1 MSIAMTQ
8 IADVGFAQGAYNLAV
23 DYALRP
29 ELPFDAVADV
39 MPQNVDHPGTSITFR
54 MMSEM
59 ASQTTAL
66 NEDED
71 RAPVD
76 LASSTVTLSLYEY
89 GNSIKMSAILAGAGY
104 ILPFDPIA
112 AELIGY
118 NAGLSMDT
126 LARAVVE
133 GGSQVTRGTVAGVAA
148 DVNITSA
155 MTFTGAHARFLRN
168 RLRGN
173 NVRTVNDRF
182 YVGYIHPDVAY
193 DFQADTTV
201 GSWSYAYSGS
211 SELDPLKTAS
221 IGQFSGIN
229 WIETTRAGINANVG
243 AGGTVEVYNTTVV
256 GRQAIVKGYSQA
268 KSGPYPSLVPTPV
281 TDSLRRFSGI
291 GWYWFGGYA
300 PYRQASMYRMRTAS
314 SLAANT

>member
-1 MSIAMTQ
+1 MTSIDMTR
-8 IADVGFAQGAYNLAV
+8 ISEVDFAQGAYNLAV

-39 MPQNVDHPGTSITFR
+39 MPQNVDHPGTTITFR
-54 MMSEM
+54 MMTEM
-59 ASQTTAL
+59 AAQTTAL
-66 NEDED
+66 TEDQD

-76 LASSTVTLSLYEY
+76 LASTTVSLTLAEY

-112 AELIGY
+112 AELVGY
-118 NAGLSMDT
+118 NAGLSLDT
-126 LARAVVE
+126 LARTQVE
-133 GGSQVTRGTVAGVAA
+133 GGSQVRRGTVAGVNA
-148 DVNITSA
+148 DTDITAA
-155 MTFTGAHARFLRN
+155 MTFSGNHSRFLRN

-173 NVRTVNDRF
+173 NVRPVNDRF

-193 DFQADTTV
+193 DFQADTSV
-201 GSWSYAYSGS
+201 GSWSYIYAGS
-211 SELDPLKTAS
+211 NELDPLKTAS

-229 WIETTRAGINANVG
+229 WIETTRASISVNAG

-256 GRQAIVKGYSQA
+256 GRQALAKGYSQS

-291 GWYWFGGYA
+291 GWYWFGGYSR
-300 PYRQASMYRMRTAS
+300 YRESSIFRMRTAS
-314 SLAANT
+314 SVAAN